1 MSTNIRHNTT
11 ERESFNGA
19 PCEFCR
25 LTTQECEYIIVNN
38 LGGAIVPPSMFE
50 PAFTGGGPPVN
61 TSSLWIVK
69 HDIEEELRM
78 KKKKLAA
85 LLLAGAMFAQ
95 AILELCGA

>member
-1 MSTNIRHNTT
+1 M
-11 ERESFNGA
+11 
-19 PCEFCR
+19 
-25 LTTQECEYIIVNN
+25 
-38 LGGAIVPPSMFE
+38 PPSMFE

-85 LLLAGAMFAQ
+85 LLLAGAMGLGLLAG
-95 AILELCGA
+95 CSNGGKP